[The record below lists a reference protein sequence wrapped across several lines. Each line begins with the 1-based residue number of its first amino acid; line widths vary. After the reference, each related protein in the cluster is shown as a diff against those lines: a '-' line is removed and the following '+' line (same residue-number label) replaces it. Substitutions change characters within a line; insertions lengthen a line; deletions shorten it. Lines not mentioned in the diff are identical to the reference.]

1 MTGPVKNRS
10 GRRPLLR
17 PDHETLELVRQFAR
31 QGVTKRATARAFGV
45 CDEAFSKFLERSAKA
60 RAIWEEGQAT
70 AKRLR
75 IEAAARS
82 LVTAEPPAEPSPGET
97 CPTCGQL
104 VGGPDLVSLTQS
116 EIAHAAREF
125 DAILDRHLATRAAGG
140 NAD

>member
-31 QGVTKRATARAFGV
+31 HGATKRATARAFGV

-75 IEAAARS
+75 IAPPES
-82 LVTAEPPAEPSPGET
+82 LVTAEPPAAPSPGET
-97 CPTCGQL
+97 CPTCRQL
-104 VGGPDLVSLTQS
+104 VGGPDLVSLTVA

>member
-17 PDHETLELVRQFAR
+17 PDHETLELVRKFAR
-31 QGVTKRATARAFGV
+31 QGATKRATARAFGV
-45 CDEAFSKFLERSAKA
+45 CEGTFRGFLAQSDVA

-75 IEAAARS
+75 IAPPES
-82 LVTAEPPAEPSPGET
+82 LVTAEPSAAPSPGET
-97 CPTCGQL
+97 CPTCRQL
-104 VGGPDLVSLTQS
+104 VGGPELVSLTVA

-125 DAILDRHLATRAAGG
+125 DAILDRHLAARTSGG
-140 NAD
+140 HAP